1 MDDHAQKTTV
11 TRQELVAGLRALGI
25 GAGHLLQ
32 VHSSLSAL
40 GYVEGGAE
48 AVVDALLEAV
58 APGGTVMVPTFN
70 HGTVEVFDVATTP
83 SINGA
88 ITEALRKRPEA
99 RRSVHP
105 THPYAAIGPL
115 AEGLTEG
122 HLELLTFDR
131 RSPLGKLADLGGD
144 VLLLGVGMDRNTSAH
159 IGEVMA
165 RVPCLGYRE
174 FKRKLLAPDGSIQI
188 ADSVLWR
195 DGPCLVEWEPLERT
209 LRERGMVRDG
219 RIGDAAVMLM
229 KGLDVV
235 EVAYE
240 LTGVLC
246 PGCETRPMALP
257 G

>member
-1 MDDHAQKTTV
+1 MYDPAGRPIV
-11 TRQELVAGLRALGI
+11 TREDLLAGLRAIGI
-25 GAGHLLQ
+25 QPGHLLQ

-40 GYVEGGAE
+40 GHVAGGAE
-48 AVVDALLEAV
+48 TVVDALLEAV

-70 HGTVEVFDVATTP
+70 HGTVEIFDVHTSP

-99 RRSVHP
+99 CRSVHP

-115 AEGLTEG
+115 AEELTRG

-144 VLLLGVGMDRNTSAH
+144 VLLLGVGMDRCTAAH

-165 RVPCLGYRE
+165 RVPCLGYRQ
-174 FKRKLLAPDGSIQI
+174 FKRKLLGEDGVVRE

-195 DGPCLVEWEPLERT
+195 DGPCRIEWEPLEST
-209 LRERGMVRDG
+209 MRERGMIRDG
-219 RIGDAAVMLM
+219 AIGAARVMRM
-229 KGLDVV
+229 KALDVV
-235 EVAYE
+235 ETAYE
-240 LTGVLC
+240 LTAVLC
-246 PGCETRPMALP
+246 PGCPARPMAQP